1 MTDPVQVQSFVID
14 AIARWAERQVVRPY
28 PPRIDFRVVFG
39 SLDIAVGVQARLAES
54 KCAWFAV
61 RSSGDANAVRLR
73 NGHPPEKERPTWVPA
88 DAPFFYLVFWQP
100 GVRGHASNAQSL
112 ADLRGVDVAQILAD
126 PEGFVLPLEREIEAQ
141 AEEAAKAWGRNAER
155 AGEHLRLAWTAV
167 RKCLRL
173 GFGGVQRS
181 IPFCRRL
188 EDYGGFLHEA
198 RVPNDEW
205 QATALKDRAALVVRR
220 WGDALPRLSMFHV
233 PRLAS
238 VLRVEVDPA
247 KRPER
252 RAEAFWESKLEKIL
266 AENIDAAVDP
276 SSLHDRIAG
285 KLTVEERLK
294 QLKDIDLSSSA
305 KQREARDAL
314 IKFCQDKDSNALSVV
329 DWLFFKERSQV
340 ERASSLGLK
349 GLLIARGGAQ
359 AWQPADPQAPESL
372 EERAAQ
378 DVIAGNILLGLA
390 LLVRKNLLTETPD
403 GALAL
408 EPRSQPGELLRLKL
422 LDCETTTSTE
432 IPAGEWGSKTRDTIQ
447 QWMMND
453 VRKAVFAAQEDEKDP
468 EDEDPEAEEEQEFIR
483 IGVER
488 GAGGE
493 WKRMGTMRL
502 EWSPRGQRHVE
513 NTLKEALTL
522 WACDREGPGNV
533 GPARLL
539 ETLFGAE
546 ASSKPVARSTHELNE
561 AWEGY
566 RKSFGPARGWP
577 AMAILAPVGA
587 GGREWVKAWANAVAG
602 IAAGGAEKRRELEK
616 QRDEAIRNRQFTE
629 LPRLQAELD
638 TLGPANAAPEPTL
651 DDVRSILGACTGS
664 LRDGEGAARL
674 VLTPHHPLSLRLRAL
689 SDIVLCEILT
699 ALWTDGWHK
708 DELNILDNELN
719 GWGLPEPVHT
729 YGFQSSQPLVFEGW
743 LSERSQFA
751 LFSRL
756 GAGRDADARS
766 LGVKQVAGVVGRY
779 KKLFPAASHRLRVRI
794 TGDREGRWAWEILDL
809 LRNDKGA
816 YDIGLVTSLPPR
828 ESSAIERAIQGDEER
843 RQAFEPG
850 EEGVVPRI
858 RVRRLLNDLENDER
872 VHLALVVGDEVPAF
886 RPELRTEPGKP
897 GSTDDLWN
905 TRVFFEETRPELF
918 EASIAV
924 GDRNDSLS
932 RNVARAVG
940 FAMGQRGGLV
950 FRETYNFDR
959 DRCKKPL
966 GKIQSGAH
974 WLVLASRQPL
984 YRAVQKAGPDVTALL
999 DFYSTI
1005 ERGRTVHVCASLNA
1019 DSASDD
1025 LRRLDAAVTAL
1036 FGPDPAGWGAQALVA
1051 AATRFAPGLA
1061 MRCAGAVSAA
1071 DVEGL
1076 IGLLLT
1082 GHEARRANP
1091 GAVVLSLD
1099 QDEHLLVPG
1108 GQKGD
1113 ILIVKSQ
1120 GNGLSIAVGESKF
1133 SACSVDANSAP
1144 VSNARKQISSSVS
1157 RLRRLAAQHPLSA
1170 RVRSKLAGALIRQ
1183 IHLTDAGQ
1191 QRADELKDLVQ
1202 AAADPARP
1210 IAVEPE
1216 SEGAIHVWSV
1226 DEGTADAVVTGQP
1239 GAAPVYM
1246 HGRAATIDKL
1256 RELGGRGGLRETVL
1270 EIGAEGGSVTISR
1283 ERKAGED
1290 WRFQMKTDETA
1301 LEGFLSEEDQGMNL
1315 VEQSGYVHSFHEA
1328 LGLLN
1333 DRYPGWFGSYLLKV
1347 HPEFLD
1353 TVLLEVRKRGGPTEE
1368 TRWRERLKE
1377 IEQTPAVQ
1385 F

>member
-28 PPRIDFRVVFG
+28 PPRIDFRIVFG
-39 SLDIAVGVQARLAES
+39 GPEISDGVRARLADS
-54 KCAWFAV
+54 MCAWFAV
-61 RSSGDANAVRLR
+61 RSSGDADAVKLR
-73 NGHPPEKERPTWVPA
+73 NGHPPETERPAWVPA

-100 GVRGHASNAQSL
+100 GVRGHASHAQSL
-112 ADLRGVDVAQILAD
+112 ADLRGVDVAQILAK
-126 PEGFVLPLEREIEAQ
+126 PEHFVLPLEREIEAQ
-141 AEEAAKAWGRNAER
+141 AEEAAKAWGKNAER
-155 AGEHLRLAWTAV
+155 ANEHLRLAWTAV
-167 RKCLRL
+167 RKCIRL

-188 EDYGGFLHEA
+188 EDYGGFLREA

-205 QATALKDRAALVVRR
+205 QATALKDRAAQLVCR
-220 WGDALPRLSMFHV
+220 WGEALPELGMFHI
-233 PRLAS
+233 PKLAS

-247 KRPER
+247 KRPEKG
-252 RAEAFWESKLEKIL
+252 AEASWVSKLEKML
-266 AENIDAAVDP
+266 AENIDAALDP

-285 KLTVEERLK
+285 KLTVELRLRE
-294 QLKDIDLSSSA
+294 LKDIGLSSSA
-305 KQREARDAL
+305 TQEEAREAL
-314 IKFCQDKDSNALSVV
+314 IRFCHDKDSNALSVV
-329 DWLFFKERSQV
+329 DWLFFEERSQG
-340 ERASSLGLK
+340 ERQSSLGLK
-349 GLLIARGGAQ
+349 GLLIARGGVQ
-359 AWQPADPQAPESL
+359 AWQPADPQAPESQGV
-372 EERAAQ
+372 RVPP
-378 DVIAGNILLGLA
+378 DVPAGNLLVGLA
-390 LLVRKNLLTETPD
+390 LLTRNNILTETPD
-403 GALAL
+403 GRLEL
-408 EPRSQPGELLRLKL
+408 EPQPRPGELLRLKL
-422 LDCETTTSTE
+422 LECETATSIE
-432 IPAGEWGSKTRDTIQ
+432 IPAGEWGPQTRDTLQ
-447 QWMMND
+447 QWMMKD
-453 VRKAVFAAQEDEKDP
+453 VRKAVFPAQEDEKEP
-468 EDEDPEAEEEQEFIR
+468 EDEDPEAVEELESIR
-483 IGVER
+483 IAVER
-488 GAGGE
+488 VNGAKWEGIGAI
-493 WKRMGTMRL
+493 RL
-502 EWSPRGQRHVE
+502 EWSPRAQRHVE
-513 NTLKEALTL
+513 STLKEALTL
-522 WACDREGPGNV
+522 WTCDREGPGNV
-533 GPARLL
+533 TPARLL
-539 ETLFGAE
+539 ESLFGAE
-546 ASSKPVARSTHELNE
+546 GSSRPVARTPELNE
-561 AWEGY
+561 AWEDY

-587 GGREWVKAWANAVAG
+587 GGCEWVKAWANAVAG

-616 QRDEAIRNRQFTE
+616 QRDEAIRNLQFAE

-699 ALWTDGWHK
+699 ALWTHGWHK

-809 LRNDKGA
+809 LRNDMGA

-828 ESSAIERAIQGDEER
+828 EPSAIERAIQGDEER

-858 RVRRLLNDLENDER
+858 RVRRLPNDFENDGP

-897 GSTDDLWN
+897 GSAADLWN
-905 TRVFFEETRPELF
+905 PQVFFEETRPELF

-932 RNVARAVG
+932 RNVACAVG
-940 FAMGQRGGLV
+940 FAMGQHGGLV
-950 FRETYNFDR
+950 FRETYTFDR

-1082 GHEARRANP
+1082 GHEARRAHP
-1091 GAVVLSLD
+1091 GAIVLSLD
-1099 QDEHLLVPG
+1099 QHEHLLVPG
-1108 GQKGD
+1108 GQMGD

-1133 SACSVDANSAP
+1133 SAGSVDVNSAP

-1202 AAADPARP
+1202 AAADPERP

-1216 SEGAIHVWSV
+1216 SAGVIHVWSV
-1226 DEGTADAVVTGQP
+1226 DEGTADAVVPGQP
-1239 GAAPVYM
+1239 GAAPVYV
-1246 HGRAATIDKL
+1246 HGRAATVAKL
-1256 RELGGRGGLRETVL
+1256 RELGGSGG
-1270 EIGAEGGSVTISR
+1270 A
-1283 ERKAGED
+1283 
-1290 WRFQMKTDETA
+1290 F
-1301 LEGFLSEEDQGMNL
+1301 
-1315 VEQSGYVHSFHEA
+1315 
-1328 LGLLN
+1328 
-1333 DRYPGWFGSYLLKV
+1333 
-1347 HPEFLD
+1347 
-1353 TVLLEVRKRGGPTEE
+1353 
-1368 TRWRERLKE
+1368 
-1377 IEQTPAVQ
+1377 
-1385 F
+1385 

>member
-1 MTDPVQVQSFVID
+1 MPDPVQVQSFVID
-14 AIARWAERQVVRPY
+14 AIARWAERQVARPY
-28 PPRIDFRVVFG
+28 PPRIDFRIVFG
-39 SLDIAVGVQARLAES
+39 GPEIAAGVQARLAAS
-54 KCAWFAV
+54 MCAWFAV
-61 RSSGDANAVRLR
+61 RSSGDAAAVKLR
-73 NGHPPEKERPTWVPA
+73 NGHPPETERPAWVPA

-100 GVRGHASNAQSL
+100 GVRGHASHAQSL

-141 AEEAAKAWGRNAER
+141 AEEAAKAWGKNAER
-155 AGEHLRLAWTAV
+155 ANEHLRLAWIAV

-173 GFGGVQRS
+173 GLGGVQRS

-188 EDYGGFLHEA
+188 EDYGGFLREA
-198 RVPNDEW
+198 RVPNEEW
-205 QATALKDRAALVVRR
+205 QATALKDRAARLVCR
-220 WGDALPRLSMFHV
+220 WGEALPELGMFHI
-233 PRLAS
+233 PKLAS

-247 KRPER
+247 KRPEKG
-252 RAEAFWESKLEKIL
+252 AEASWVSKLEKML
-266 AENIDAAVDP
+266 AENIDAALDP

-285 KLTVEERLK
+285 KLTVELRLRE
-294 QLKDIDLSSSA
+294 LKDIGLSSSA
-305 KQREARDAL
+305 TQKEAREAL
-314 IKFCQDKDSNALSVV
+314 IRFCHDKDSNALSVV
-329 DWLFFKERSQV
+329 DWLFFEERSQG
-340 ERASSLGLK
+340 ERQSSLGLK
-349 GLLIARGGAQ
+349 GLLIARGGVQ
-359 AWQPADPQAPESL
+359 AWQPADPQAPESQGV
-372 EERAAQ
+372 RVPP
-378 DVIAGNILLGLA
+378 DVPAGNLLVGLA
-390 LLVRKNLLTETPD
+390 LLTRNNILTETPD
-403 GALAL
+403 GRLEL
-408 EPRSQPGELLRLKL
+408 EPRPRPGELLRLKL
-422 LDCETTTSTE
+422 LECETATSIE
-432 IPAGEWGSKTRDTIQ
+432 IPAGEWGPQTRDTLQ
-447 QWMMND
+447 QWMMKD
-453 VRKAVFAAQEDEKDP
+453 VRKAVFPAQEDEKEP
-468 EDEDPEAEEEQEFIR
+468 EDEDPEAVEELESIR
-483 IGVER
+483 IAVER
-488 GAGGE
+488 VAGGE
-493 WKRMGTMRL
+493 WKRMGAIRL
-502 EWSPRGQRHVE
+502 EWSPRAQRHVE
-513 NTLKEALTL
+513 STLKEALTL
-522 WACDREGPGNV
+522 WACDREGLGNV
-533 GPARLL
+533 TPARLL

-546 ASSKPVARSTHELNE
+546 GSSKPVARSTQELNE
-561 AWEGY
+561 AWEDY

-602 IAAGGAEKRRELEK
+602 IAAGEDDKRRQLENE
-616 QRDEAIRNRQFTE
+616 REEAAIAGDSEKFLRFT
-629 LPRLQAELD
+629 AELKA
-638 TLGPANAAPEPTL
+638 LPKGASSPAPTL

-664 LRDGEGAARL
+664 VRDGEGAARL

-699 ALWTDGWHK
+699 ALWTHGWHK
-708 DELNILDNELN
+708 DDLNILDDALN

-756 GAGRDADARS
+756 GAGREADARS

-809 LRNDKGA
+809 LRNEKGA
-816 YDIGLVTSLPPR
+816 YDIGLVTALPPR
-828 ESSAIERAIQGDEER
+828 ESSAIERAIQSDEER

-858 RVRRLLNDLENDER
+858 RVRRLPTDLENDER

-886 RPELRTEPGKP
+886 RPELKTEPGMP
-897 GSTDDLWN
+897 GSADDLWN
-905 TRVFFEETRPELF
+905 PRVFFEETRPELF

-924 GDRNDSLS
+924 GDRDDSLS

-940 FAMGQRGGLV
+940 FAMGQHGGLV
-950 FRETYNFDR
+950 FRETYTFDR

-1019 DSASDD
+1019 DYASDD

-1082 GHEARRANP
+1082 GHEARRAHP
-1091 GAVVLSLD
+1091 GAIVLSLD
-1099 QDEHLLVPG
+1099 QHEHLLVPG
-1108 GQKGD
+1108 GQLGD

-1120 GNGLSIAVGESKF
+1120 GGGLSIAVGESKF
-1133 SACSVDANSAP
+1133 SAGSVDANSAP

-1191 QRADELKDLVQ
+1191 QRADELRELVQ

-1216 SEGAIHVWSV
+1216 SAGAIHVWSV
-1226 DEGTADAVVTGQP
+1226 DEGTADAVVPGQP
-1239 GAAPVYM
+1239 GAAPVYV
-1246 HGRAATIDKL
+1246 HGRAATVAKL
-1256 RELGGRGGLRETVL
+1256 RDLGGNGD
-1270 EIGAEGGSVTISR
+1270 AS
-1283 ERKAGED
+1283 
-1290 WRFQMKTDETA
+1290 
-1301 LEGFLSEEDQGMNL
+1301 
-1315 VEQSGYVHSFHEA
+1315 
-1328 LGLLN
+1328 
-1333 DRYPGWFGSYLLKV
+1333 
-1347 HPEFLD
+1347 
-1353 TVLLEVRKRGGPTEE
+1353 
-1368 TRWRERLKE
+1368 
-1377 IEQTPAVQ
+1377 
-1385 F
+1385 